1 MNALRLFSPA
11 AAALAVLTA
20 LNAPAQP
27 AHPVFSAGSAYLGAD
42 FNGDGRPD
50 AAVVDL
56 ESGSYLLGYGQ
67 AGGGVQWTSSR
78 PGGVAGVTGVGAG
91 RVLDT
96 ARDALVLAGPD
107 ANRVLVIPCEDP
119 AVNGVPREVFVGGV
133 GPAQVAA
140 LDIGGGGN
148 TAHHDLYVLTTLN
161 SPPAPRRRALVRS
174 TGAAFSI
181 LAEANEPSEVLRAQP
196 ARLKTGVAD
205 VLGLLVATPGAGDE
219 FRLVS
224 LATGAPANVATAA
237 GVPDAAQ
244 VLNHRFSAAALFDF
258 VFHAPG
264 ANAIHH
270 RRVTEPVPGTFNLS
284 AGANFPL
291 GFNAEAV
298 FVIPTATGGRL
309 LALRNGGAT
318 AVVFNFDGAAAPTV
332 FQTLAAPPGERFG
345 GAVATANGFVAF
357 SGAEGRPARFHRYQD
372 AGGSYT
378 LAESGALDLLNR
390 HAGGAN
396 VFLFQFEPF
405 VSPAPNLVQRLAA
418 GDWTSKPTVGGAPPK
433 ITVDVWTFQGA
444 TQGLRNPTPR
454 AVANVTPPAAFGL
467 VNQYHE
473 AISVFSYL
481 PPSGDEVADVTISP
495 PAGPQPGAI
504 QVTLTASLPGAT
516 IFYRTNAAA
525 AWLTYTAPFPVFFNT
540 TVSCYA
546 QQGGGSNRK
555 SPVRHA
561 TYTFPA
567 DRWTLD
573 SDNDGVPDFVEL
585 GLDANGNGIPDYQ
598 ELGAGLS
605 PVTSLKDS
613 DGDGFSD
620 LEEIVAG
627 TNPYSAASRPAGPRL
642 DDGSGFDLFVTPR
655 PLDGTIPGP
664 ALARTGVTVRA
675 FNLAGDLLG
684 SALTANLG
692 VPGVLNPAARLQ
704 NLGADDRQRLLAIA
718 TDPHF
723 PIQTAAADKN
733 IGRELLALEPIPS
746 QDAGLDVSFT
756 PGPGTPAQQ
765 AAAWRAAAQA
775 AAAARARTR
784 VITAI
789 GPQDTLAALLAER
802 KFELLLQARGLSPT
816 NQITLFPARAGDVA
830 RHFPGSEAL
839 LALEQEDA
847 GQPAHRL
854 VSVQQGLLVA
864 LAGPGANV
872 TALRALANDVYRVS
886 SRSNNAAPGQYAL
899 PVEVLRQF
907 LRAGTLPSNY
917 LAATTLTPAQRTS
930 ASNAVAELMALD
942 FARPKVNLNLVA
954 LPAPMPEGCT
964 VLGDGTQTWSLQ
976 FAGGGR
982 YLFPDFEL
990 VPGTMV
996 AVTGYADVDAGGCAD
1011 RGLEVIAAAVLSIP
1025 AVPLLDA
1032 DGDLL
1037 PDNFECAFF
1046 GGLQEGPYGDK
1057 DGDGY
1062 SNLQEFLDGTDPND
1076 AAIKGA
1082 GPPVVL
1088 LPPALDLVLKPTGK
1102 LGVKWKFPAAYSGK
1116 FLFVVEAAD
1125 ALTSG
1130 FAPTGIGPGYL
1141 GNDEFEVELPRPE
1154 GPTRFYRFY
1163 MRLR

>member
-1 MNALRLFSPA
+1 MNLLPFARTAVVFA
-11 AAALAVLTA
+11 AVTA
-20 LNAPAQP
+20 LNTLAQP
-27 AHPVFSAGSAYLGAD
+27 AYPVFSAGSAYLGAD

-56 ESGSYLLGYGQ
+56 ESGAYLIGYGLS
-67 AGGGVQWTSSR
+67 GGGVQWTSSR
-78 PGGVAGVTGVGAG
+78 PGGVSGVTGVSAG
-91 RVLDT
+91 RVLDP

-107 ANRVLVIPCEDP
+107 ANRALVIPCEDP
-119 AVNGVPREVFVGGV
+119 VVNGVPRQVFVGGV

-148 TAHHDLYVLTTLN
+148 TAHHDLYVLTALN

-174 TGAAFSI
+174 TGATFSI
-181 LAEANEPSEVLRAQP
+181 LGEANESAEVLRAQP

-205 VLGLLVATPGAGDE
+205 VLGLLIATPGVGDE

-224 LATGAPANVATAA
+224 LATGAPVNVATAA

-244 VLNHRFSAAALFDF
+244 GLNHRFSAAALFDF
-258 VFHAPG
+258 VFHTPG
-264 ANAIHH
+264 ANTLHH
-270 RRVTEPVPGTFNLS
+270 RRVTEPMPGTFGLS

-291 GFNAEAV
+291 GFNAEAL

-318 AVVFNFDGAAAPTV
+318 AVLLNFDGTGAPTV
-332 FQTLAAPPGERFG
+332 FQTLAAPAGERFG
-345 GAVATANGFVAF
+345 GAVPTADGFVAF

-418 GDWTSKPTVGGAPPK
+418 GDWTSRPAITGAPPQ
-433 ITVDVWTFQGA
+433 IRVDVWTFQGT

-454 AVANVTPPAAFGL
+454 IAGNVSTPAAFGL

-481 PPSGDEVADVTISP
+481 PPAGDEVADVSISP
-495 PAGPQPGAI
+495 SPGPQPGAVNI
-504 QVTLTASLPGAT
+504 TLAASLAGAT
-516 IFYRTNAAA
+516 LFYRTNPAA
-525 AWLTYTAPFPVFFNT
+525 AWSTYSAPFPVFFDT
-540 TVSCYA
+540 TISYYA
-546 QQGGGSNRK
+546 QQGGGSHRK

-585 GLDANGNGIPDYQ
+585 SLDINGNGIPDYQ
-598 ELGAGLS
+598 ELGAGLN
-605 PVTSLKDS
+605 PVSSLKDA

-642 DDGSGFDLFVTPR
+642 EDGSGFDLYVTPR
-655 PLDGTIPGP
+655 PLDGTIPAP

-684 SALTANLG
+684 SALTANVAL
-692 VPGVLNPAARLQ
+692 PGILNPAARLQ
-704 NLGADDRQRLLAIA
+704 NLGVDDRQRLLAIA
-718 TDPHF
+718 TEPHF
-723 PIQTAAADKN
+723 PIQTTATDKN

-756 PGPGTPAQQ
+756 PGPGTPAVQ

-775 AAAARARTR
+775 AAAARPRTR
-784 VITAI
+784 VITAP
-789 GPQDTLAALLAER
+789 GPLDTLAALLTER

-816 NQITLFPARAGDVA
+816 NQITLFPARAGDVD
-830 RHFPGSEAL
+830 RYFPGSHAL
-839 LALEQEDA
+839 LALEQEHDS
-847 GQPAHRL
+847 QPAHRL
-854 VSVQQGLLVA
+854 VTVQQGLLTAVSGA
-864 LAGPGANV
+864 GANV
-872 TALRALANDVYRVS
+872 TALRMLANEVYRIS

-899 PVEVLRQF
+899 PVAVLRQF
-907 LRAGTLPSNY
+907 LRVGSIPSNY
-917 LAATTLTPAQRTS
+917 LAPTTLTPTHRVA
-930 ASNAVAELMALD
+930 ASNAVVELMALD
-942 FARPKVNLNLVA
+942 FARPKVSLNLTV
-954 LPAPMPEGCT
+954 LPTPMPEGCT
-964 VLGDGTQTWSLQ
+964 VLSDGTQTWSLQ

-982 YLFPDFEL
+982 YLFPNFDL
-990 VPGTMV
+990 VPGTTVV
-996 AVTGYADVDAGGCAD
+996 ATGYADVNPAGCAD
-1011 RGLEVIAAAVLSIP
+1011 LGLEVIAAAVLSIP

-1076 AAIKGA
+1076 AAIKGSGPA
-1082 GPPVVL
+1082 VVFGPPVL
-1088 LPPALDLVLKPTGK
+1088 SLKLKTGTTLGLQWKLPS
-1102 LGVKWKFPAAYSGK
+1102 AYASK
-1116 FLFVVEAAD
+1116 FVVGVETTD
-1125 ALTSG
+1125 SFGLP
-1130 FAPTGIGPGYL
+1130 FAPAGITPVYL
-1141 GNDEFEVELPRPE
+1141 GNDVFEAELPRPP
-1154 GPTRFYRFY
+1154 GGTRFYRFFL
-1163 MRLR
+1163 RLR

>member
-1 MNALRLFSPA
+1 MKALRLFPA
-11 AAALAVLTA
+11 ALVLAALIAPRA
-20 LNAPAQP
+20 LAQP
-27 AHPVFSAGSAYLGAD
+27 PCPVFSAGSAYLGAD
-42 FNGDGRPD
+42 FNGDGLAD

-56 ESGSYLLGYGQ
+56 ESGAYLLGYGQ
-67 AGGGVQWTSSR
+67 PGGGVQWTASR
-78 PGGVAGVTGVGAG
+78 PGGVAGVTGVSAG

-119 AVNGVPREVFVGGV
+119 VLNGVPREVFAGGI

-148 TAHHDLYVLTTLN
+148 TAHHDLYVLTALN
-161 SPPAPRRRALVRS
+161 NPPAPRRRALVRS
-174 TGAAFSI
+174 TGAAFSV
-181 LAEANEPSEVLRAQP
+181 LGEASEPAEVLRAQP
-196 ARLKTGVAD
+196 ARLKTGAAD
-205 VLGLLVATPGAGDE
+205 VLGLLIATPGAGDE

-224 LATGAPANVATAA
+224 LASGAPVNVAAAA

-258 VFHAPG
+258 VFHVPG
-264 ANAIHH
+264 AGSIHH
-270 RRVTEPVPGTFNLS
+270 RRVTEPMPGTFGLS

-291 GFNAEAV
+291 GFNAEAL
-298 FVIPTATGGRL
+298 FVVPTSTGGRL

-318 AVVFNFDGAAAPTV
+318 AVVLGFDGTSAPTV

-345 GAVATANGFVAF
+345 GAVATADGFVAF

-378 LAESGALDLLNR
+378 LAESGELDPLNR

-396 VFLFQFEPF
+396 IFLFQFEPF

-418 GDWTSKPTVGGAPPK
+418 GDWTSKPSIGGAPPK

-444 TQGLRNPTPR
+444 TQGLRNPVPR
-454 AVANVTPPAAFGL
+454 TVANVTPPAAFGL
-467 VNQYHE
+467 ANQYHE

-481 PPSGDEVADVTISP
+481 PPAGDEVADVTISP
-495 PAGPQPGAI
+495 PPGPQPGAVQI
-504 QVTLTASLPGAT
+504 TLTASLAGAT
-516 IFYRTNAAA
+516 IFYRTNPAA
-525 AWLTYTAPFPVFFNT
+525 AWLTYTAPFPVYFDT
-540 TVSCYA
+540 TISYYA

-555 SPVRHA
+555 SPLRHA

-567 DRWTLD
+567 DQWTLD
-573 SDNDGVPDFVEL
+573 SDHDGVPDFVEL
-585 GLDANGNGIPDYQ
+585 GLDANGNGTPDYL
-598 ELGAGLS
+598 ELGAGVD
-605 PVTSLKDS
+605 PVASLKDA
-613 DGDGFSD
+613 DGDGFND

-627 TNPYSAASRPAGPRL
+627 TNPYSSASQPVGPRL
-642 DDGSGFDLFVTPR
+642 EDGSGFDLYVTPR

-692 VPGVLNPAARLQ
+692 VPGVLDPAARLQ
-704 NLGADDRQRLLAIA
+704 NLGVDDRQRLLAVV

-723 PIQTAAADKN
+723 PIQTAATDKN
-733 IGRELLALEPIPS
+733 LGRELLALEPIPS
-746 QDAGLDVSFT
+746 QDAGLDVNFT

-775 AAAARARTR
+775 AAAARPRTR
-784 VITAI
+784 VLTAI
-789 GPQDTLAALLAER
+789 GPHDTLAALLAER
-802 KFELLLQARGLSPT
+802 KFELLLQARGLPPT
-816 NQITLFPARAGDVA
+816 NQLTLFPARAGDVD
-830 RHFPGSEAL
+830 RYFPGSEAL

-854 VSVQQGLLVA
+854 VAVQQGLRSA
-864 LAGPGANV
+864 LAGAGANL
-872 TALRALANDVYRVS
+872 TALRALADDVYRIS
-886 SRSNNAAPGQYAL
+886 SLSNNAAPGQYAL

-917 LAATTLTPAQRTS
+917 LAATSLTPAQRTA
-930 ASNAVAELMALD
+930 ASNAVVELMALD
-942 FARPKVNLNLVA
+942 FARPKVSLNLTV
-954 LPAPMPEGCT
+954 LPVPMPEGCT
-964 VLGDGTQTWSLQ
+964 VLSDGTQTWSLQ
-976 FAGGGR
+976 FADGR
-982 YLFPDFEL
+982 SFLFPDFDL

-996 AVTGYADVDAGGCAD
+996 HATGYADMDPAGCAD

-1025 AVPLLDA
+1025 AVPVLDA

-1046 GGLQEGPYGDK
+1046 GGLAEGAYGDK

-1062 SNLQEFLDGTDPND
+1062 ANLQEFLDGTDPND

-1088 LPPALDLVLKPTGK
+1088 LPPVLDLVLKPAGK
-1102 LGVKWKFPAAYSGK
+1102 LGVKWKFPAAYAGK

-1125 ALTSG
+1125 TLTGG
-1130 FAPTGIGPGYL
+1130 FAPTGIGPSYL